1 MQESTVAVFRN
12 TSKLWELV
20 VQGSSAAVSTKASK
34 LWELVVQDSS
44 VAVFRKASKI
54 WELCLL
60 KALLQKNTWSCSLR
74 ELQGWNLLSLA
85 SFPKTNCYICLGA
98 EKKHYCGRIIG
109 HLILSLKS
117 LSWCPPAESSSC
129 SFLLLIFC
137 MIKRCHLPS
146 CTSFSSFLHT
156 YH

>member
-1 MQESTVAVFRN
+1 MVQDSSVAVFRN

-20 VQGSSAAVSTKASK
+20 VQGSSVAISTKASK

-98 EKKHYCGRIIG
+98 EKKHYCGRIISH
-109 HLILSLKS
+109 HLLSKIT
-117 LSWCPPAESSSC
+117 
-129 SFLLLIFC
+129 F
-137 MIKRCHLPS
+137 MV
-146 CTSFSSFLHT
+146 SFSCRKLFL
-156 YH
+156 